1 MAEHDHGR
9 NHIAIIGLSC
19 RFPGGANSPAEFW
32 RILSSGLDV
41 IGDIPESRW
50 DKRAFYDPD
59 GAAPG
64 KMYTMRGGFL
74 DVPVDRFDAAFFNV
88 SPKEAA
94 DMDPQQRIMLE
105 LSWEALEDAGINP
118 ESLRGGDTG
127 VFVGV
132 SSTAYAVLNVH
143 DNIAN
148 ATSYALTGSCYSAL
162 AGRVS
167 FVLGLQG
174 PSLAIDTACA
184 SSLVAIDNACSHLRL
199 GKTGLALAGGF
210 NLMLSPDM
218 QICLTKL
225 QALSPD
231 GLCRSFDAAANGYA
245 RSEGGGLVVLKRL
258 ADARRDGDRI
268 LGVIR
273 GSFVNQDGESTGIS
287 APNGA
292 SQERGIQAA
301 LREAGLGAA
310 EIDYIEA
317 HGTGT
322 RVGDKTELTAI
333 GRVMESLRGKDSPVL
348 VGSVKS
354 NIGHLEASSG
364 IAGLTKVL
372 LALRHGLIPGDLH
385 FQTPNPSIDWAR
397 YPIRVVEANTPW
409 PRGEKPRRA
418 GVSSFGFVGTNAHL
432 ILEEPPQPEAAAGLP
447 ERPFHTLCLSA
458 RTPED
463 LRAVVRRYTAFLKEA
478 AGNGE
483 AGGASL
489 ADICH
494 TAAVGRRHF
503 DCRVAVAGRDLD
515 GMLDGLAELSE
526 RGEFDRLGRA
536 GRERRVA
543 FLYTGQ
549 GAQYAGMGRQLYQT
563 QPAFRAALD
572 ECEAIYREASS
583 GEAEGGS
590 LLDLLYGEGADPERV
605 NNTRFAQPLLFA
617 VEYAL
622 TALWRSF
629 GVEPAAV
636 AGHSVGEYVAAC
648 VAGVMDLGDALR
660 LVALRGRLMG
670 SAPGTGVMA
679 AVFAG
684 RDVVEPLLAGRADR
698 VSLAALN
705 APDNTVLSGFE
716 AALVPLLEELA
727 ARGVQ
732 HQLLRVS
739 HAFHSPQMD
748 PVLDE
753 FRRAVSA
760 VALREPRIPLISNA
774 TAEAALPGQLTD
786 PEYWVRH
793 LRGTVRMCESLEYM
807 QRQGYAAL
815 LELGPKPTLTA
826 FARQCMARPQ
836 PRLAAAMKF
845 RVPDLLA
852 QAEAV
857 GELYQAGVDV
867 DWRRY
872 DAPFA
877 ARKAALPT
885 YPFAGQRHWFEGAGQ
900 AEPSAGGAAAALG
913 QPVGH
918 PLLGH
923 PLLGQ
928 RLETPA
934 LPGAVLFQMDI
945 ARGRHHF
952 FAEHVILGVE
962 TAPAAAL
969 LSWAWLAGCELFPG
983 EPFRLAEITLIQ
995 PLILY
1000 DADRV
1005 GQLIVR
1011 DAGAQR
1017 CAFEFLSREA
1027 DGAAGG
1033 DPWVTHCKGWI
1044 ERGEPVAPAA
1054 LPDLAEL
1061 DARCG
1066 FRITGQEFYAG
1077 MARLGYEYGPL
1088 FKGIEAA
1095 AAGEGD
1101 MLCDWRVPERDGR
1114 TRDYRITP
1122 GELDTIFQS
1131 PAVVLMQDAGLAP
1144 DAGLIHIPFYVRSSA
1159 FFRPRAPG
1167 RLRIHTRSEAV
1178 AQASSGS
1185 VESVMRVLDEQGGL
1199 VAAIDGFV
1207 SAAVSRQAL
1216 LREERLKHLRRL
1228 ACVEDWQQQALPA
1241 LPAAGDRPRTWVLF
1255 AEPHPAREVLAGLLA
1270 RHGRVCVLE
1279 PGETFAELG
1288 QDRYS
1293 LDWERPGA
1301 FAAAF
1306 ERLGL
1311 GAADRVGVV
1320 HMLSGAAFAGPGPGR
1335 DGAEAI
1341 AAAAGLRLRSLL
1353 LLTQAVQTA
1362 AFPCRLHAVTLGS
1375 RLVRDEDFTAR
1386 LRSCGTE
1393 GFTAVAALE
1402 LPERRVTH
1410 VDLPAWPEEGEL
1422 AALADELLADG
1433 PEPRVCLRR
1442 GKRLVARLARWRPG
1456 DAREGGELALPQGP
1470 YTLDIGGGGLD
1481 DMRLVAQERRE
1492 PGPGEVEFEVV
1503 ASGLNFKDVLRSLGE
1518 LRNSANRIGGEASG
1532 VVTRVGPGVTAF
1544 RPGDAVCSRDMTGGG
1559 FSSHQTVEQRFLTR
1573 LPDGLGF
1580 EEAASISISYLT
1592 AQHGLFE
1599 LGGRERGQR
1608 VLIHAGAGGVG
1619 LAAVQLALAAGA
1631 EVFATAGSPR
1641 KRAFLAGLPGM
1652 DARHV
1657 CNSRTLDFA
1666 PEILA
1671 ATGGRGVHLVLNALI
1686 GEHLAQSMRLLCE
1699 RGRFIE
1705 LGKREILT
1713 PEQVRALHPTAEYHA
1728 FDLTDV
1734 VGDSPDGRADMM
1746 ALVLGKFASGEIAP
1760 PPVRVFPVQQARRA
1774 FRFMSQALHIG
1785 RVALS
1790 HRRVLRQRA
1799 LPDDAPLRSDGAYLV
1814 TGGLG
1819 ALGLE
1824 LAAWLAAHPVGT
1836 VVLAGRR
1843 PPTADAEQ
1851 RLAALR
1857 ASGAA
1862 VICVQCD
1869 GSDAADCARLMERLD
1884 GLPHALRGVIHAAG
1898 VLDDRSI
1905 AQMDWERFA
1914 AVLRPKTQGA
1924 WNLHLATRRRLLDFF
1939 VLFSSASCTLGN
1951 RGQGNYAAGNS
1962 FMNALAEHRRAA
1974 GLCASSVC
1982 WGPFAEVG
1990 MAATGSQAGLRMAQ
2004 SGILGLRP
2012 ADGIAALS
2020 GVIQQDIAVP
2030 TIVDMDWGLF
2040 LDTLPGEL
2048 AATLFERLGRSA
2060 AASAPAAA
2068 GAAGRETEEPGAA
2081 SPLGRILAAPEAERS
2096 ALVLELIRKT
2106 AGRVMGF
2113 EDVSLVP
2120 TDTSLTRMGLDSLM
2134 AMDFRNQVERRLAV
2148 ALPFAFLAE
2157 HASLEDIAAHLLKE
2171 LAAKEF
2177 AQKESAPQ
2185 EPAA

>member
-1 MAEHDHGR
+1 MAQHDHGR
-9 NHIAIIGLSC
+9 DHIAIIGMSC
-19 RFPGGANSPAEFW
+19 RFPGGANSPVEFW
-32 RILSSGLDV
+32 KILSSGLDV
-41 IGDIPESRW
+41 IGDIPAERW

-88 SPKEAA
+88 SPREAGA
-94 DMDPQQRIMLE
+94 MDPQQRILLE

-127 VFVGV
+127 VFIGV
-132 SSTAYAVLNVH
+132 SSTDYADMAIH
-143 DNIAN
+143 DNIDH
-148 ATSYALTGSCYSAL
+148 ATSYSLTGSCHSAL
-162 AGRVS
+162 AGRIS
-167 FVLGLQG
+167 FVLGLEG
-174 PSLAIDTACA
+174 PSLAIDTACS
-184 SSLVAIDNACSHLRL
+184 SSLVSIDSACAALRL

-245 RSEGGGLVVLKRL
+245 RSEGGGLVVLRRL
-258 ADARRDGDRI
+258 SDALQAGDRI

-292 SQERGIQAA
+292 SQERVIQAA
-301 LREAGLGAA
+301 LREAGVGAE

-322 RVGDKTELTAI
+322 RVGDRTELTAI
-333 GRVMESLRGKDSPVL
+333 GKVMEARRGHEAPVL

-354 NIGHLEASSG
+354 NVGHLEASSG
-364 IAGLTKVL
+364 IAGLAKVV
-372 LALRHGLIPGDLH
+372 LALEHELIPGDLH
-385 FQTPNPSIDWAR
+385 FQTPNPSVDWAR
-397 YPIRVVEANTPW
+397 YPLKVVDANTPW
-409 PRGEKPRRA
+409 PRGAKPRRA

-432 ILEEPPQPEAAAGLP
+432 ILEEPPLP
-447 ERPFHTLCLSA
+447 DADARPPRRPFHTLPLSA
-458 RTPED
+458 RTPGD
-463 LRAVVRRYTAFLKEA
+463 LKALIRRYTAFLKDA
-478 AGNGE
+478 AQAGE

-503 DCRVAVAGRDLD
+503 DCRAAIAGRDLD
-515 GMLDGLAELSE
+515 GMLDGLAELAE
-526 RGEFDRLGRA
+526 REDFARA

-549 GAQYAGMGRQLYQT
+549 GAQYHGMGRQLHQT
-563 QPAFRAALD
+563 QPVFRAALD
-572 ECEAIYREASS
+572 ECEALYR
-583 GEAEGGS
+583 EAEGGS
-590 LLDLLYGEGADPERV
+590 LLGLLHGEDADPELV

-622 TALWRSF
+622 TRLWRSF

-648 VAGVMDLGDALR
+648 VAGVMDPADALR

-670 SAPGTGVMA
+670 AAPGKGVMA
-679 AVFAG
+679 AVFAP
-684 RDVVEPLLAGRADR
+684 REAVEPLLAGREDR

-705 APDNTVLSGFE
+705 APDNTVISGFE
-716 AALVPLLEELA
+716 DAMLPLLEELD
-727 ARGVQ
+727 ARGLRRQ
-732 HQLLRVS
+732 TLRVS

-760 VALREPRIPLISNA
+760 VDLREPRIPLISNA

-793 LRGTVRMCESLEYM
+793 LRGPVRMCESLEYM

-857 GELYQAGVDV
+857 AELYQAGVDI

-872 DAPFA
+872 DAPFG
-877 ARKAALPT
+877 ARRAALPT
-885 YPFAGQRHWFEGAGQ
+885 YPFAGQRHWFEGAGR
-900 AEPSAGGAAAALG
+900 AGRSAGGAPGSTVA
-913 QPVGH
+913 PVAVSGH
-918 PLLGH
+918 A
-923 PLLGQ
+923 LLGQ

-969 LSWAWLAGCELFPG
+969 LSWVWLAGRELFPG
-983 EPFRLAEITLIQ
+983 EPFRLAETALIQ

-1000 DADRV
+1000 DADRE
-1005 GQLIVR
+1005 GQIIVR

-1017 CAFEFLSREA
+1017 CAFEFLSRETGV
-1027 DGAAGG
+1027 DGTG
-1033 DPWVTHCKGWI
+1033 PWVTHCKGWI
-1044 ERGEPVAPAA
+1044 ERGVLA
-1054 LPDLAEL
+1054 LPDSLPDLDAL

-1066 FRITGQEFYAG
+1066 FRLSGQDFYAG

-1095 AAGEGD
+1095 ASSGGD
-1101 MLCDWRVPERDGR
+1101 MLCDWRVPERDER
-1114 TRDYRITP
+1114 TRDYWVTP

-1131 PAVVLMQDAGLAP
+1131 PAVALMRDAGLAP
-1144 DAGLIHIPFYVRSSA
+1144 EAGLIHIPFYVRSIT
-1159 FFRPRAPG
+1159 FHRPPAPG

-1178 AQASSGS
+1178 AQAGSGS
-1185 VESVMRVLDEQGGL
+1185 VESVMHVRDEQGGL
-1199 VAAIDGFV
+1199 VAVIDGFV

-1216 LREERLKHLRRL
+1216 LREERLKHLRKL
-1228 ACVEDWQQQALPA
+1228 AYVEDWRQQALPA
-1241 LPAAGDRPRTWVLF
+1241 PAEAGDRPRTWVLF
-1255 AEPHPAREVLAGLLA
+1255 AGPHPAREALVGLLR
-1270 RHGRVCVLE
+1270 RHGRVCLLE
-1279 PGETFAELG
+1279 PGERFAEPG

-1301 FAAAF
+1301 FGAAF

-1320 HMLSGAAFAGPGPGR
+1320 HMLPGEAFAGLGS
-1335 DGAEAI
+1335 DTSDAI
-1341 AAAAGLRLRSLL
+1341 AADAGPRLRSLL
-1353 LLTQAVQTA
+1353 LLTQAVQAA
-1362 AFPCRLHAVTLGS
+1362 AFPCRLHVVTLGN

-1386 LRSCGTE
+1386 LRSCGVE
-1393 GFTAVAALE
+1393 GFAAVAALE
-1402 LPERRVTH
+1402 LPERRVAH
-1410 VDLPAWPEEGEL
+1410 IDLPAWPEEAEL

-1442 GKRLVARLARWRPG
+1442 GQRLVARLARWRPTVAKDG
-1456 DAREGGELALPQGP
+1456 GSREGGSREGGELALPQGP
-1470 YTLDIGGGGLD
+1470 YTLEIGGGGLD
-1481 DMRLVAQERRE
+1481 DMRLVGQERRE
-1492 PGPGEVEFEVV
+1492 PGPGEVEIEIV

-1518 LRNSANRIGGEASG
+1518 LKNTVNRIGGEASG
-1532 VVTRVGPGVTAF
+1532 VVTRVGPGVTGF
-1544 RPGDAVCSRDMTGGG
+1544 RPGDAVLSRDMAGGG
-1559 FSSHQTVEQRFLTR
+1559 FSSHQTVPRRFLSHM
-1573 LPDGLGF
+1573 PAGLDF
-1580 EEAASISISYLT
+1580 EAAATLAIPFMT
-1592 AQHGLFE
+1592 AWRGLFE
-1599 LGGRERGQR
+1599 LGGLKKGER

-1619 LAAVQLALAAGA
+1619 LAAVQLALDAGA
-1631 EVFATAGSPR
+1631 EVFATAGSQR
-1641 KRAFLAGLPGM
+1641 KRAFLAGLAGL

-1657 CNSRTLDFA
+1657 FNSRTLDFA
-1666 PEILA
+1666 QDILA
-1671 ATGGRGVHLVLNALI
+1671 ATGGQGVHLVLNALT
-1686 GEHLAQSMRLLCE
+1686 GEHLARSLRLLSDH
-1699 RGRFIE
+1699 GRFIE

-1713 PEQVRALHPTAEYHA
+1713 PEQVRALHPTAAYHA

-1734 VGDSPDGRADMM
+1734 VGEAPDGRADM
-1746 ALVLGKFASGEIAP
+1746 LELLLGKFASGALRP
-1760 PPVRVFPVQQARRA
+1760 PPVRVFPIQQASRA

-1790 HRRVLRQRA
+1790 HRRVMRERG
-1799 LPDDAPLRSDGAYLV
+1799 LPDGAPLRRDGAYLI

-1843 PPTADAEQ
+1843 PPSAETEA

-1857 ASGAA
+1857 ESGAA
-1862 VICVQCD
+1862 VVCVRCD
-1869 GSDAADCARLMERLD
+1869 VSDAADCARLMERLD

-1905 AQMDWERFA
+1905 AQLDWERFA
-1914 AVLRPKTQGA
+1914 AVLRPKMQGA
-1924 WNLHLATRRRLLDFF
+1924 WNLHLATRRRMLDFF

-1962 FMNALAEHRRAA
+1962 FMNALAEHRRAE
-1974 GLCASSVC
+1974 GLCAGSIC

-1990 MAATGSQAGLRMAQ
+1990 MAATGSQAGARMAQ

-2012 ADGIAALS
+2012 ADAVAVLAS
-2020 GVIQQDIAVP
+2020 VVQQDIAVP
-2030 TIVDMDWGLF
+2030 TVVDMDWGLF
-2040 LDTLPGEL
+2040 LETLPGDL
-2048 AATLFERLGRSA
+2048 AATLFERLARPAPPPGTPG
-2060 AASAPAAA
+2060 ASAPARDA
-2068 GAAGRETEEPGAA
+2068 EEAGAA
-2081 SPLGRILAAPEAERS
+2081 SPLGRILAASEAERP
-2096 ALVLELIRKT
+2096 ALVLALIRKMV
-2106 AGRVMGF
+2106 GRVMGY
-2113 EDVSLVP
+2113 EDISLVP
-2120 TDTSLTRMGLDSLM
+2120 TDASLTRMGLDSLM
-2134 AMDFRNQVERRLAV
+2134 AMDFRNQVEKRLSV

-2171 LAAKEF
+2171 LAAKEP
-2177 AQKESAPQ
+2177 AAKELAPK